1 MSHLSSGTTSFRH
14 PFDVLSRVDNPQNL
28 HRGRG
33 DPEEDQQVREPVD
46 QADSHFGQ
54 LQLI

>member
-46 QADSHFGQ
+46 HADSHFGQ
-54 LQLI
+54 LRLV